1 MDKQSHNLLKLMR
14 VSSVYHRST
23 LAVEGEMEESIRRRA
38 WATNRFTK
46 RSHDDDAQLV
56 YRTLHEDKEAF
67 GLIVEAYSPIFYT
80 LIKRVTPNRSPESIE
95 DDLQEIFL
103 RIYRALPT
111 FREGN
116 SFFSWA
122 YTIAMNWARSQ
133 QRKAR
138 SAKSD
143 YNIPYDEE
151 IAGLQGNRYRET
163 PEDTAI
169 AVEAE
174 QLLLQALQELKNSY
188 REVFIL
194 RMVEGLSVSD
204 TAKILKIPEGTVKT
218 YLHRGRQKLRHWLL
232 KHQWNLDD

>member
-1 MDKQSHNLLKLMR
+1 
-14 VSSVYHRST
+14 
-23 LAVEGEMEESIRRRA
+23 
-38 WATNRFTK
+38 
-46 RSHDDDAQLV
+46 
-56 YRTLHEDKEAF
+56 
-67 GLIVEAYSPIFYT
+67 
-80 LIKRVTPNRSPESIE
+80 
-95 DDLQEIFL
+95 
-103 RIYRALPT
+103 
-111 FREGN
+111 
-116 SFFSWA
+116 
-122 YTIAMNWARSQ
+122 MNWTRSQ
-133 QRKAR
+133 QRKAW

-151 IAGLQGNRYRET
+151 NAGLQGNRYRET

-194 RMVEGLSVSD
+194 RMVEGLSVSE

-232 KHQWNLDD
+232 KHDWNLKE